1 MRSFLTQLALGIVA
15 FVAAPSLASAQA
27 AEDTSPATAQPDP
40 RIAQSAKVIQSSL
53 DAWRAGDFE
62 GWIKWY
68 ASDVVVIAPQMYI
81 QSRKDLR
88 AIYRPAFDMGVP
100 APTILDSGW
109 TGEKVFIRQREYASA
124 NDPGMVTYAEYEVR
138 GGRITSVNARLD

>member
-1 MRSFLTQLALGIVA
+1 MRFFPAQVALAILA
-15 FVAAPSLASAQA
+15 FAAAPSLASAQA
-27 AEDTSPATAQPDP
+27 AEDTPPATAQPDA

-68 ASDVVVIAPQMYI
+68 ASDVIVIAPQMYI
-81 QSRKDLR
+81 QGRKDLR